1 MGIPRDR
8 RCKGYPDRDGPVAS
22 VQRQEEARHT
32 LEGARAFQKEG
43 GLNTGK
49 KVAKDVLDVSDTPC
63 QISLTTM
70 KAAKRNQDEAD
81 SGKAASLETAN
92 APGDGSCP
100 GRFGTLRSART

>member
-63 QISLTTM
+63 RISLTTM
-70 KAAKRNQDEAD
+70 KAAKRNQRLGRVGK
-81 SGKAASLETAN
+81 SGQPRNSQRARRWIWSRSRWN
-92 APGDGSCP
+92 AKP
-100 GRFGTLRSART
+100 ART